1 MTSSEPLASHLAD
14 NYGWD
19 EQAEGCNIWSIA
31 PRGSSAPNLLVD
43 RTQGVQYLEE
53 TKDGV
58 VTGFQHV
65 ARDVSGCA
73 IDMCTVKSVIHYTIY
88 NSVFDK
94 VLVIILILSIIMICD
109 FNFFKDSFCL

>member
-65 ARDVSGCA
+65 ARDVSAVLLTCA
-73 IDMCTVKSVIHYTIY
+73 QLNRLY
-88 NSVFDK
+88 
-94 VLVIILILSIIMICD
+94 IIRSITPFLIKC
-109 FNFFKDSFCL
+109 